1 MITIKGVRKM
11 GLLNMA
17 LRNITRKSTRTLLV
31 SMALCFAIASIISVY
46 SGTEASSEDTKEMIA
61 EYQDT
66 LMEVGELTDTQ
77 ESMIQVSMGRGG
89 MGGGGG
95 FWGGSDTTGSDAVL
109 TDSGLAAISG
119 VENVETVIPKISK
132 NIGEVDWEQMQE
144 MREEMRDSGQ
154 SREDMMS
161 FMDSL
166 FDYSIQG
173 IPLDDNLTS
182 TYSLL
187 PENIVEGSTLTSTD
201 TGSVLIR
208 DSLTD
213 FFDGG
218 VGDTITIEDHHYII
232 KGLYT
237 SDDTRKNV
245 YMNIADAQ
253 AATGMEGQYS
263 AFDVYVTDK
272 AYVDLAVLDIETLLP
287 NVRVQSYADLSARIA
302 ERINTVQDE
311 QIASL
316 EADNEKVENT
326 GTQIIVISTIAA
338 GLIVLFMM
346 FYTVKERT
354 KEIGIFKAL
363 GFQENSIMFQF
374 IAEGGIIGLIGGVFG
389 VAVGWAGAPV
399 LADLLL
405 PSSDSYSSIAPNIGL
420 VLLGLG
426 LAAGL
431 GILGSIY
438 PAWKASRKSPA
449 EAIRG

>member
-1 MITIKGVRKM
+1 M

-17 LRNITRKSTRTLLV
+17 FRNIIRKSTRTLLV

-46 SGTEASSEDTKEMIA
+46 SGTEASSEDTKKMIA

-95 FWGGSDTTGSDAVL
+95 FWGGGGTTGSEAVL
-109 TDSGLAAISG
+109 SDTELAAISG
-119 VENVETVIPKISK
+119 IENIEAVIPKISK
-132 NIGEVDWEQMQE
+132 NIGEVDWEQMREMRQE
-144 MREEMRDSGQ
+144 MRESGQ
-154 SREDMMS
+154 GREDMQA

-166 FDYSIQG
+166 FDFSVQG
-173 IPLDDNLTS
+173 IPLNDDLVS
-182 TYSLL
+182 KYSLL
-187 PENIVEGSTLTSTD
+187 PENIVDGSTLTSTD

-213 FFDGG
+213 FFGG
-218 VGDTITIEDHHYII
+218 SVGDTITVEDRQFTV
-232 KGLYT
+232 KGLYE

-245 YMNIADAQ
+245 YMNIVDAQ
-253 AATGMEGQYS
+253 AAAGMVGQYS
-263 AFDVYVTDK
+263 TFDVYVTDK
-272 AYVDLAVLDIETLLP
+272 SYVDLAVFDIQDLFPDLEI
-287 NVRVQSYADLSARIA
+287 QSYAELSERIN
-302 ERINTVQDE
+302 ERINTVQEE
-311 QIASL
+311 QILSL
-316 EADNEKVENT
+316 EADNEKVEDT
-326 GTQIIVISTIAA
+326 GTQIIVISTVAA

-374 IAEGGIIGLIGGVFG
+374 IAEGAIIGFIGGAFG

-399 LADLLL
+399 LADFLL
-405 PSSDSYSSIAPNIGL
+405 PSSDSYASIAPSIGL
-420 VLLGLG
+420 VSLGLG